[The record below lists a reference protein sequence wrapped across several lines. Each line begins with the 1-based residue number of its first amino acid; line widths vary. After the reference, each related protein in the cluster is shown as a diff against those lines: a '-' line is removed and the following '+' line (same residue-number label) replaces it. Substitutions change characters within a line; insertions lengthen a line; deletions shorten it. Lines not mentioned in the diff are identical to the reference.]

1 MSSSLRIVNDQSAA
15 DSSVIGPNRI
25 AEGLLTRTPPPPYA
39 AAASVTQAFAPTSD
53 DRSTGA
59 IAVISP
65 PASRTRRT
73 VSAEASGFRS
83 QPTTAA
89 PSPARISGVAR
100 PIPPA
105 VPVTRAT
112 LPASRGPVGPPRASI
127 SAHHL
132 DIRLVERNFIDRE
145 YCPVRPW

>member
-1 MSSSLRIVNDQSAA
+1 M
-15 DSSVIGPNRI
+15 IGPNRI
-25 AEGLLTRTPPPPYA
+25 AEALLTRMSTPPYT
-39 AAASVTQAFAPTSD
+39 AAASATQAFAPASD
-53 DRSTGA
+53 DRLTGA

-89 PSPARISGVAR
+89 PSPARISAVAR

-112 LPASRGPVGPPRASI
+112 LPARRSPG
-127 SAHHL
+127 
-132 DIRLVERNFIDRE
+132 
-145 YCPVRPW
+145 